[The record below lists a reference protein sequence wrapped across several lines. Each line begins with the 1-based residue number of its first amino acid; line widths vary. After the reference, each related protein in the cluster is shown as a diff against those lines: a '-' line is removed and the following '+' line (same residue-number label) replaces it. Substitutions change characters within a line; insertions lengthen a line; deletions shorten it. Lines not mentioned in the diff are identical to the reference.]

1 MSRCQGFCHDL
12 IPRLRTVPTIDL
24 KKKRKIPPR
33 PAYKIPAD
41 TNPQA
46 PPAASSRPG
55 SQPTP
60 GGSHRP
66 IATSQSPRSVSQ
78 QPLAPTLSRR
88 GSQQPPSTQDRVPS
102 RFISAPTRSSHPRTV
117 APTRASSASPRNAP
131 VASSRPLS
139 AMDLSRRSIGRKL
152 YHRINLS
159 LTCFPSDSERVWQAT
174 GGTRCKRC
182 RDGGTTRRY
191 VPYYSR
197 GLYLHA
203 VFSGQES
210 EGNLIPEE
218 QNKTQ
223 VSSDEE
229 IIDQNEDQD
238 LLPYENNPKAARK
251 AAEALVR
258 GVSRFWA
265 SQCTLTGM
273 HV

>member
-1 MSRCQGFCHDL
+1 M
-12 IPRLRTVPTIDL
+12 
-24 KKKRKIPPR
+24 
-33 PAYKIPAD
+33 
-41 TNPQA
+41 
-46 PPAASSRPG
+46 
-55 SQPTP
+55 
-60 GGSHRP
+60 
-66 IATSQSPRSVSQ
+66 
-78 QPLAPTLSRR
+78 
-88 GSQQPPSTQDRVPS
+88 
-102 RFISAPTRSSHPRTV
+102 
-117 APTRASSASPRNAP
+117 
-131 VASSRPLS
+131 
-139 AMDLSRRSIGRKL
+139 
-152 YHRINLS
+152 
-159 LTCFPSDSERVWQAT
+159 
-174 GGTRCKRC
+174 
-182 RDGGTTRRY
+182 
-191 VPYYSR
+191 PYYSR

-218 QNKTQ
+218 ENKTQ